1 MYIRFSQ
8 ENEKEAL
15 QGENL
20 RIEPSL
26 FANIRTKMC
35 FLPYDLL
42 FCDFIAYFV

>member
-1 MYIRFSQ
+1 MRVRFSQ

-42 FCDFIAYFV
+42 FCDFITYFV

>member
-26 FANIRTKMC
+26 FATIRTKMC
-35 FLPYDLL
+35 FLPDDLR
-42 FCDFIAYFV
+42 FCDFITYFV